1 MMKKYLLS
9 FAVLASAMLFTACEK
24 DNGKSYVTLPVSK
37 GAFVIC
43 GGHSSGIGSS
53 LTYIDY
59 SSGNAAQNQ
68 FKAVNHRELGMTA
81 NDALVYG
88 EKLYIVVSGENT
100 VEVLDTKTMRSIK
113 QIKMVDLMGEKGH
126 SPRCITA
133 DGGMIYVSTYGS
145 SAADRNTNT
154 TSGNG
159 YVAAID
165 TLTFSLKTTYV
176 AGSFPEG
183 VAVYDDYLGDYLV
196 VANSDY
202 SMGSKA
208 SISVIDVATGKDEP
222 ITDALITNPQKVAV
236 ADDGIYVLDWGN
248 YADVAGG
255 VRKITN
261 SSVRTL
267 FDATFA
273 SFIGTTIF
281 ACNVPW
287 GSTPSDFIVYNI
299 QSGNK
304 NVYPAGVNRYFYPL
318 LIKADPTTG
327 HIFIASLGEEGSA
340 GYKSNGYVIEYTAT
354 GEKLKEYECGVYPI
368 AMDFSYAYE
377 RVEY

>member
-145 SAADRNTNT
+145 SAADWNTNT

-183 VAVYDDYLGDYLV
+183 VAVYGDYLV

-236 ADDGIYVLDWGN
+236 AADGIYVLDWGN
-248 YADVAGG
+248 FADVASG

-261 SSVRTL
+261 SSVITL

-273 SFIGTTIF
+273 NFMGTNIY

-287 GSTPSDFIVYNI
+287 GSTPQDFIVYDITN
-299 QSGNK
+299 GNK
-304 NVYPAGVNRYFYPL
+304 KTYPAGVDRYFYPL
-318 LIKADPTTG
+318 VINADPITG
-327 HIFIASLGEEGSA
+327 HIFIASLGEEG
-340 GYKSNGYVIEYTAT
+340 GYKTNGYVIEYDAN
-354 GEKLKEYECGVYPI
+354 GKMLKTYECGVYPTAI
-368 AMDFSYAYE
+368 TFGYGFQQVTY
-377 RVEY
+377 

>member
-1 MMKKYLLS
+1 MKKKYLLS

-43 GGHSSGIGSS
+43 GGHSSDIGSS

-113 QIKMVDLMGEKGH
+113 QIKLDDLMGEKGH

-145 SAADRNTNT
+145 SAADRNS

-183 VAVYDDYLGDYLV
+183 VAVYRDYLV

-202 SMGSKA
+202 SRGSKA
-208 SISVIDVATGKDEP
+208 SISVIDVATGKDKP

-248 YADVAGG
+248 FADVASG

-261 SSVRTL
+261 SSVITL

-273 SFIGTTIF
+273 NFMGTNIY

-287 GSTPSDFIVYNI
+287 GSTPQDFIVYDITN
-299 QSGNK
+299 GNK
-304 NVYPAGVNRYFYPL
+304 KTYPAGVDRYFYPL
-318 LIKADPTTG
+318 VINADPITG
-327 HIFIASLGEEGSA
+327 HIFIASLGEEG
-340 GYKSNGYVIEYTAT
+340 GYKTNGYVIEYDANGKMQKT
-354 GEKLKEYECGVYPI
+354 YDCGVYPTAI
-368 AMDFSYAYE
+368 TFGYGFQQVTY
-377 RVEY
+377 

>member
-183 VAVYDDYLGDYLV
+183 VAVYGDYLV

-236 ADDGIYVLDWGN
+236 AADGIYVLDWGN
-248 YADVAGG
+248 FADVASG

-261 SSVRTL
+261 SSVITL

-273 SFIGTTIF
+273 NFMGTNIY

-287 GSTPSDFIVYNI
+287 GSTPQDFIVYDITN
-299 QSGNK
+299 GNK
-304 NVYPAGVNRYFYPL
+304 KTYPAGVDRYFYPL
-318 LIKADPTTG
+318 VINADPITG
-327 HIFIASLGEEGSA
+327 HIFIASLGEEG
-340 GYKSNGYVIEYTAT
+340 GYKTNGYVIEYDAN
-354 GEKLKEYECGVYPI
+354 GKMLKTYECGVYPTAI
-368 AMDFSYAYE
+368 TFGYGFQQVTY
-377 RVEY
+377 

>member
-145 SAADRNTNT
+145 SAADWNTNT

-183 VAVYDDYLGDYLV
+183 VAVYGDYLV

-248 YADVAGG
+248 FADVASG

-261 SSVRTL
+261 SSVITL

-273 SFIGTTIF
+273 NFMGTNIY

-287 GSTPSDFIVYNI
+287 GSTPQDFIVYDITN
-299 QSGNK
+299 GNK
-304 NVYPAGVNRYFYPL
+304 KTYPAGVDRYFYPL
-318 LIKADPTTG
+318 VINADPITG
-327 HIFIASLGEEGSA
+327 HIFIASLGEEG
-340 GYKSNGYVIEYTAT
+340 GYKTNGYVIEYDAN
-354 GEKLKEYECGVYPI
+354 GKMLKTYDCGVYPTAI
-368 AMDFSYAYE
+368 TFGYGFQQVTY
-377 RVEY
+377 

>member
-145 SAADRNTNT
+145 SAADWNTNT

-183 VAVYDDYLGDYLV
+183 VAVYGDYLV

-248 YADVAGG
+248 FADVASG

-261 SSVRTL
+261 SSVITL

-273 SFIGTTIF
+273 NFMGTNIY

-287 GSTPSDFIVYNI
+287 GSTPQDFIVYDITN
-299 QSGNK
+299 GNK
-304 NVYPAGVNRYFYPL
+304 KTYPAGVDRYFYPL
-318 LIKADPTTG
+318 VINADPITG
-327 HIFIASLGEEGSA
+327 HIFIASLGEEG
-340 GYKSNGYVIEYTAT
+340 GYKTNGYVIEYDAN
-354 GEKLKEYECGVYPI
+354 GKMLKTYECGVYPTAI
-368 AMDFSYAYE
+368 TFGYGFQQVTY
-377 RVEY
+377 

>member
-145 SAADRNTNT
+145 SAADWNTNT

-183 VAVYDDYLGDYLV
+183 VAVYGDYLV

-222 ITDALITNPQKVAV
+222 ITEALITNPQKVAV
-236 ADDGIYVLDWGN
+236 AADGIYVLDWGN
-248 YADVAGG
+248 FADVASG

-261 SSVRTL
+261 SSVITL

-273 SFIGTTIF
+273 NFMGTNIY

-287 GSTPSDFIVYNI
+287 GSTPQDFIVYDITN
-299 QSGNK
+299 GNK
-304 NVYPAGVNRYFYPL
+304 KTYPAGVDRYFYPL
-318 LIKADPTTG
+318 VINADPITG
-327 HIFIASLGEEGSA
+327 HIFIASLGEEG
-340 GYKSNGYVIEYTAT
+340 GYKTNGYVIEYDAN
-354 GEKLKEYECGVYPI
+354 GKMLKTYECGVYPTAI
-368 AMDFSYAYE
+368 TFGYGFQQVTY
-377 RVEY
+377 